1 MRREFRKAV
10 KVHSVLPRATEYY
23 CIYVL
28 LCSFTVPLVTFSSV
42 CRDKVLCRLCASG
55 QHADGLPNV
64 QVYQRHA
71 SLTYNRMLLSRIF
84 NPSHLPLRRLA
95 APLLT
100 TNRVLLVNMSIFNAS
115 RLQNKTVLI
124 TGASG
129 GIGEVGGRN

>member
-1 MRREFRKAV
+1 MLIYRPSCYLFQVCVATKSCVGRVPRGNMQTGFRMF
-10 KVHSVLPRATEYY
+10 R
-23 CIYVL
+23 
-28 LCSFTVPLVTFSSV
+28 F
-42 CRDKVLCRLCASG
+42 
-55 QHADGLPNV
+55 
-64 QVYQRHA
+64 YQRHA
-71 SLTYNRMLLSRIF
+71 SLTYSGMLLSRIF